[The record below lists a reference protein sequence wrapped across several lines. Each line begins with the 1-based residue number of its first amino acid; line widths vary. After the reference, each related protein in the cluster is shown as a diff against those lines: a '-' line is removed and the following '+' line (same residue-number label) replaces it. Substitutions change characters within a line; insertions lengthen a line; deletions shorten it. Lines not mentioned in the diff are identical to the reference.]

1 MSFLRQLPKDQRHS
15 AIALFRPP
23 SFLVVVILLPLLP
36 SFRRSFLVIRER
48 PGPSE
53 ERRGPL
59 WMPVGRFLDCFGGR
73 WGCLE
78 GLLETHWGPSGPS
91 WELVTEE
98 GGGGRRGSEGDE
110 DEEAARLGR
119 SIVATPIDDGSDA
132 IKKRRLLE
140 YHAAGKALTQGAQH
154 SAPAYDKSKVF
165 GRATSSGAAFL
176 RDGRAFWVAPKA
188 PGASAAANSTPG
200 RRYPNLNFR
209 WALSEIQI
217 GPV

>member
-1 MSFLRQLPKDQRHS
+1 M
-15 AIALFRPP
+15 
-23 SFLVVVILLPLLP
+23 
-36 SFRRSFLVIRER
+36 REMR
-48 PGPSE
+48 TRK
-53 ERRGPL
+53 RRGL
-59 WMPVGRFLDCFGGR
+59 GDRSWQHQLMTDH
-73 WGCLE
+73 
-78 GLLETHWGPSGPS
+78 TPSKN
-91 WELVTEE
+91 EV
-98 GGGGRRGSEGDE
+98 
-110 DEEAARLGR
+110 
-119 SIVATPIDDGSDA
+119 I
-132 IKKRRLLE
+132 E

-188 PGASAAANSTPG
+188 PGASAAANSAPG